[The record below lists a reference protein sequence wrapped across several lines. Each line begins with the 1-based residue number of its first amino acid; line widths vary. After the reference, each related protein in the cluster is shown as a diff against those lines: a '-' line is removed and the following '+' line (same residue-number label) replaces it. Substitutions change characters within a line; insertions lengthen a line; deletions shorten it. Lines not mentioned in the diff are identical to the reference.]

1 MAKSR
6 VELVVRT
13 YDERPS
19 LTRGERCWSKV
30 EVTGE
35 RWFQVETRGDK
46 HMPFRTYILPN
57 IDSALDLLA
66 NLRRDSWTQLR
77 LYTRVPLAIVDG
89 FIFETVR
96 QVFRTPEGTHVFLL
110 KSGLILC
117 DTDRAATSGM
127 SLIEAE
133 EIYSRT

>member
-1 MAKSR
+1 MAKSG

-13 YDERPS
+13 HDERPS
-19 LTRGERCWSKV
+19 LTRGERRWSKV
-30 EVTGE
+30 EITGE

-46 HMPFRTYILPN
+46 RLPFRTYILP
-57 IDSALDLLA
+57 DVESALDLLT

-77 LYTRVPLAIVDG
+77 LYTRVPLSIVDG

-96 QVFRTPEGTHVFLL
+96 QVLRTPEGTHVFLL

-117 DTDRAATSGM
+117 DTSHAVTDGL
-127 SLIEAE
+127 SLTEAE